1 MRLIWMTNQRKMYF
15 CLYHQNLQERYDNTQ
30 LRAEI
35 DRLRAENVTIRET
48 IKQKLASSSEST
60 LMQQEAM
67 DDEMKR
73 RTVSMD
79 EEVVSSWISGSL
91 KL

>member
-1 MRLIWMTNQRKMYF
+1 MRLIWMTNQRNLLYF

-48 IKQKLASSSEST
+48 IKQKLASCSEST
-60 LMQQEAM
+60 LMQQEAI

-73 RTVSMD
+73 GTVSMG
-79 EEVVSSWISGSL
+79 EEVQISGCL
-91 KL
+91 KF